1 MFWRFAR
8 GVTRFLKT
16 PLTAGDCE
24 RIAAEALQARDD
36 NFLLLLQR
44 AIFDNP
50 KCPYAA
56 LLKHAGADYGDIEND
71 VRAEGV
77 EAAVANLYDAGVYLD
92 FEEFKGKKPIE
103 RSGLLIQASA
113 EDFDNPLLTRDFEV
127 QSSGSAGAR
136 RRMGV
141 DLELLVLESAVRR
154 IYLSEAGLEERPQAL
169 WRSVPPGAAGIKR
182 ALRAA
187 KCGQPLERWFSPTR
201 SEWTSG
207 QWPSALF
214 LTTAVVAGRLNGG
227 SIPSPEY
234 VELSDPEPVARWV
247 EDKVRKA
254 TPPLLSTSAS
264 SGVRLAATGRDF
276 TGAVFELG
284 GESITQAKRAV
295 IEASGARIISGYAL
309 SETGTLGLACLNKTA
324 IDEVHL
330 FASKVAVCQRQVK
343 APDGEL
349 VRSLLL
355 TTLHPSTPK
364 LLLNVDVG
372 DYGVMPGGN
381 CGCPIE
387 KLGFQHRLHTIRSYE
402 KLTAGGM
409 HFIAGDVL
417 TILEEVLPNR
427 HGGRPGDY
435 QFVEAERDGLSHVM
449 IAVHPDVAVREID
462 QVPATVLRFI
472 SSSSRGGRM
481 MADQW
486 KQSSTLTVKRQVP
499 FIAESGKTPPIR
511 VMPR

>member
-8 GVTRFLKT
+8 GVTSFLKT
-16 PLTAGDCE
+16 PLTAADCR
-24 RIAAEALQARDD
+24 RIAAEAQQARND

-44 AIFDNP
+44 AIYENP
-50 KCPYAA
+50 RCPYAA
-56 LLKHAGADYGDIEND
+56 LLRHAGAEYGDIEKD
-71 VRAEGV
+71 VRADGV
-77 EAAVANLYDAGVYLD
+77 EAATAKLYDAGVYLD
-92 FEEFKGKKPIE
+92 FEQFKGNKPIE
-103 RSGLLIQASA
+103 RSSLHIEASA

-127 QSSGSAGAR
+127 LSSGTAGAR

-141 DLELLVLESAVRR
+141 DLEMLVLESAVRR
-154 IYLSEAGLEERPQAL
+154 IYLTEAGLQDRPRAL
-169 WRSVPPGAAGIKR
+169 WRSVPPGAAGLKQ

-187 KCGQPLERWFSPTR
+187 KGGHPLERWFSPTR
-201 SEWTSG
+201 SKWASSL
-207 QWPSALF
+207 WPSALF
-214 LTTAVVAGRLNGG
+214 LKTAVMAGRLNGG

-234 VELSDPEPVARWV
+234 VELDNPEPVARWV
-247 EDKVRKA
+247 EEKVREG

-284 GESITQAKRAV
+284 GESITQAKADAIAV
-295 IEASGARIISGYAL
+295 TGARTINGYAL
-309 SETGTLGLACLNKTA
+309 SETGNVGMACLNRKE
-324 IDEVHL
+324 IDEIHL
-330 FASKVAVCQRQVK
+330 FAAKIAVVQREVT
-343 APDGEL
+343 APDGES
-349 VRSLLL
+349 VNSLLL

-372 DYGVMPGGN
+372 DYGIMPGGS
-381 CGCPIE
+381 CGCAME

-417 TILEEVLPNR
+417 KILEEILPNR
-427 HGGRPGDY
+427 HGGVPGDY
-435 QFVEAERDGLSHVM
+435 QFVEAEHDGLSLVT
-449 IAVHPDVAVREID
+449 IAVHPDAAVRNVD
-462 QVPATVLRFI
+462 QVPATILEFL
-472 SSSSRGGRM
+472 SSGSRGGRM

-486 KQSSTLTVKRQVP
+486 KQSDALRIERQVP
-499 FIAESGKTPPIR
+499 FMTESGKTPPIR